1 MFSDLKHIYFCKDI
15 EYYFK
20 NQILFDFFNLDK
32 KIFSFLTEVMKLAIS
47 KYGDSNMND
56 HYIIISSKEGWHT
69 SVLLY
74 SLINYDEHGE

>member
-32 KIFSFLTEVMKLAIS
+32 KIFSFLTEVMKPAIS
-47 KYGDSNMND
+47 KYGDSNMNN
-56 HYIIISSKEGWHT
+56 HRIIKGGLAHVSPP
-69 SVLLY
+69 LF
-74 SLINYDEHGE
+74 INQP